1 MQNFKGTV
9 SQTVTQ
15 TLERGKRILH
25 LVLQKKPITVQAF
38 EELEKE
44 VSDRMIKFVQRIMP
58 KLENAKFDNPELA
71 IKVIFLKGLIN
82 ILKKLVEE
90 YQKSL
95 NPQDQL
101 FIEEVFANE
110 EKNIQIE
117 ESKMMTDKN
126 KTTIEDGD
134 NDNMPNNNKESKRNC
149 GIQ

>member
-15 TLERGKRILH
+15 TMERGKRILH
-25 LVLQKKPITVQAF
+25 LVLQKKPITIQAF

-58 KLENAKFDNPELA
+58 KLENAKFDNPESA
-71 IKVIFLKGLIN
+71 IKVILLKGLIN

-95 NPQDQL
+95 NPQDQE
-101 FIEEVFANE
+101 FIEQVFTNE
-110 EKNIQIE
+110 EKNIQLE
-117 ESKMMTDKN
+117 ESKMITDKN
-126 KTTIEDGD
+126 KTTIEDD
-134 NDNMPNNNKESKRNC
+134 DNMPNNEKGSTKNC

>member
-15 TLERGKRILH
+15 TMERGKRILH
-25 LVLQKKPITVQAF
+25 LVLQKKPITIQAF

-58 KLENAKFDNPELA
+58 KLENAKFDNPESA
-71 IKVIFLKGLIN
+71 IKVILLKGLIN

-95 NPQDQL
+95 NPQDQE
-101 FIEEVFANE
+101 FIEQVFANE
-110 EKNIQIE
+110 EKNIQLE
-117 ESKMMTDKN
+117 ESKMITDKN
-126 KTTIEDGD
+126 KTTIEDD
-134 NDNMPNNNKESKRNC
+134 DNMPNNEKGSTKNC

>member
-15 TLERGKRILH
+15 TMERGKRILH
-25 LVLQKKPITVQAF
+25 LVLQKKPITIQAI

-58 KLENAKFDNPELA
+58 KLENAKFDNPESA
-71 IKVIFLKGLIN
+71 IKVILLKGLIN

-95 NPQDQL
+95 NPQDQE
-101 FIEEVFANE
+101 FIEQVFTNE
-110 EKNIQIE
+110 EKNIQLE
-117 ESKMMTDKN
+117 ESKMITDKN
-126 KTTIEDGD
+126 KTTIEDD
-134 NDNMPNNNKESKRNC
+134 DNMPNNEKGSTKNC